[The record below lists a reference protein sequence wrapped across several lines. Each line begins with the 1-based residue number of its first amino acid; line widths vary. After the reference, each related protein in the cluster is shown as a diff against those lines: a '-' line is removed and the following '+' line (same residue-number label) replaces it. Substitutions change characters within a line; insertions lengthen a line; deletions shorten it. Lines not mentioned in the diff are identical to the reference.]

1 MPYALYPL
9 LLSKEAFTS
18 SIGLG
23 IAVAFVLLLLALFAK
38 PAAAETVEK
47 AADDKVE
54 ASVEHLDVG
63 VFVTGTQGE
72 ILTSNPAAREMLG
85 LAEAE
90 LLGKIAFGGEWE
102 VVEEDG
108 SPLAWDATPVRK
120 AIATREPVR
129 NLVVGIQKKRA
140 GQNGST
146 PCPLP
151 PTPFKWLLV
160 SAKPQLDGA
169 GCVARVTC
177 TCTDI
182 SDRQQQ
188 QQACRSA
195 EARYRSLF
203 ENALEG
209 MYQAAPDGRYIEVN
223 PACAR
228 LFGCESKEELLAV
241 LAEVPQMLYADPLA
255 RAEFVQR
262 LRQQDFVI
270 NFESEIYRLDG
281 STIWISENARA
292 VRDAEGAL
300 LYYQGSAVDIRD
312 RKLAREAER
321 RAFALLQKS
330 ESRLQQLANHA
341 GVVYQ
346 CLLGADGSLSFPYV
360 SAACRDLCEV
370 EPEEIQA
377 DPNALI
383 DLIHPDDRS
392 LWESSLAIASVT
404 LQPWGWEGRLIAA
417 GGDIKW
423 FKSVAT
429 PEVQESGDILWDGL
443 LIDITARKQAEE
455 ALKKSQQKLALHF
468 QQTPLGVISWSLTF
482 EVTEWNPAAER
493 IFGYTRSE
501 ALGRHAIGSIVPETA
516 AESVNAMWKDL
527 LANRGGTRS
536 TNENITK
543 DGRTIICEWYNTP
556 LIDASGHVIGVASL
570 VQDVTDRKRAEEE
583 LRESEQRFRATFE
596 QAAVGFALVGLDGR
610 FLRVNQRFCEILGY
624 AEEELLALG
633 FLEIAHPDDWLSD
646 AEWMQAMVAGQVQAG
661 SRQKRYLRKNGSR
674 VWVNLTV
681 SLVREPSGAP
691 KYFAGAIED
700 ITDRF
705 LAEEALKESEER
717 FRAIA
722 SATPIPISIARLSDS
737 AILYANPALETAF
750 GLSAEEVMG
759 RSLLDFYYNPADTQ
773 KVLARLQKD
782 GQVRNCELCVKK
794 ADGKPFWITLSLE
807 PLTFNGESALLAA
820 FYDISDRKRVE
831 EILRSR
837 SQLSTLAAEIGVALV
852 QSSTLPEILH
862 RCAEAM
868 ELCLNVAFAGIWKF
882 NPATHLLELAAYAGE
897 QPATTEFQD
906 RIPLGFSVVGFI
918 AQNRQ
923 PYITKDAGGGIF
935 GEERIMYPEFFNPR
949 TSQDAIAFAGYPLI
963 VQDRLMGVM
972 VLTSQ
977 RPFSEADRSTLIWV
991 ANALAV
997 AIDRL
1002 LAREELLSRRE
1013 ALLFHLASQIRTSLE
1028 LNTILETAVR
1038 EIRSLLQVDRCLFI
1052 WYHPEKKRPYL
1063 QVVTEAKEP
1072 KLQSLVGR
1080 YRAKNS
1086 TAIVEK
1092 LLSEEIICADK
1103 AKVLT
1108 DPILHRFA
1116 RSVGFTSI
1124 LALPIQTR
1132 TGAIGIVGCAHYQKD
1147 RSWSESEIELL
1158 QAVRDQLA
1166 IAIDQAELYSQSVN
1180 AAAVAQAKAKQLEQ
1194 ALLELQQTQ
1203 AQLIQTEKM
1212 SSLGQL
1218 VAGVAHEINN
1228 PVNFIYANLSYARNY
1243 ARDLLDLIEV
1253 YKEEIPEPNDKIQD
1267 KIQAI
1272 DLDFLVEDLPKIMSS
1287 MQVGAD
1293 RIRQIVLSLRNFSR
1307 LDEAEMKQVN
1317 LHEGIDNTLLILQ
1330 NRLKPNSSHP
1340 GIQIV
1345 KEYGTLPPVE
1355 CYAGQLN
1362 QVFLNIISNA
1372 IDALETQ
1379 NKPGFITIR
1388 TSLSAELKGLIAE
1401 NCNPPSALRQESVV
1415 IRIADN
1421 GPGMNKAVKERLFDP
1436 FFTTKPVGKGTGLGL
1451 SICYQ
1456 IVVSKH
1462 KGVLKCFSEPGSGA
1476 EFWIEIP
1483 IRPKGSKSLQG
1494 GNGA

>member
-1 MPYALYPL
+1 MLYALYPL
-9 LLSKEAFTS
+9 LHFHKALTTPI
-18 SIGLG
+18 IGLA
-23 IAVAFVLLLLALFAK
+23 IATALALVLGWLVAK
-38 PAAAETVEK
+38 RK
-47 AADDKVE
+47 ADKTYGKTAKKPE
-54 ASVEHLDVG
+54 IIEQIDVG
-63 VFVTGTQGE
+63 VLVTGKQGE
-72 ILTSNPAAREMLG
+72 ILTSNPAAQEILG
-85 LAEAE
+85 FTETE
-90 LLGKIAFGGEWE
+90 LLGKIAFGSDWE
-102 VVEEDG
+102 VIQEDG
-108 SPLAWDATPVRK
+108 TPLAEETTPVKRALAARTTINK
-120 AIATREPVR
+120 III
-129 NLVVGIQKKRA
+129 GIQKKPET
-140 GQNGST
+140 GLLTKEENS
-146 PCPLP
+146 
-151 PTPFKWLLV
+151 TPFKWLLV
-160 SAKPQLDGA
+160 SAKPQLDTEG
-169 GCVARVTC
+169 RVTHVIC

-182 SDRQQQ
+182 SERQKQK
-188 QQACRSA
+188 QAYQSA
-195 EARYRSLF
+195 ALRYKSLF

-209 MYQAAPDGRYIEVN
+209 MYQMAPDGSYTDVN
-223 PACAR
+223 PAYVR
-228 LFGCESKEELLAV
+228 LFGCQSKEELLAAF
-241 LAEVPQMLYADPLA
+241 AETPQMLYPDPIA
-255 RAEFVQR
+255 RANFMQR
-262 LRQQDFVI
+262 LRQEDFVI
-270 NFESEIYRLDG
+270 NFESEIYRFDG
-281 STIWISENARA
+281 SIIWISENARA
-292 VRDAEGAL
+292 VRDDKGTL
-300 LYYQGSAVDIRD
+300 LYYQGSAIDISE
-312 RKLAREAER
+312 RKMAQESAQ
-321 RAFALLQKS
+321 RAFALLQKN

-360 SAACRDLCEV
+360 SAVCRELCEIT
-370 EPEEIQA
+370 PEEIQA
-377 DPNALI
+377 DPNNFI
-383 DLIHPDDRS
+383 DLIHPDDRAQ
-392 LWESSLAIASVT
+392 WESSLAIASVT
-404 LQPWGWEGRLIAA
+404 LQPWGWEGRLIVSA
-417 GGDIKW
+417 GDIKW

-429 PEVQESGDILWDGL
+429 PEVQPNGDVLWNGL

-455 ALKKSQQKLALHF
+455 ALKKSQQQLALHF

-501 ALGRHAIGSIVPETA
+501 ALGRHAFNLIVPETA
-516 AESVNAMWKDL
+516 IESAYTMWKDL

-543 DGRTIICEWYNTP
+543 DGRIIICEWYNT
-556 LIDASGHVIGVASL
+556 LLVDASGHAIGVASL
-570 VQDVTDRKRAEEE
+570 VQDITDRKRAEEE

-596 QAAVGFALVGLDGR
+596 QAAVGFALIALDGR

-624 AEEELLALG
+624 TETELLALG
-633 FLEIAHPDDWLSD
+633 FLEITHPDDRLLD
-646 AEWMQAMVAGQVQAG
+646 TEWMQAMVLGQVQAG
-661 SRQKRYLRKNGSR
+661 SRQKRYLRKNGSQ
-674 VWVNLTV
+674 VWVNLTL
-681 SLVREPSGAP
+681 SLVREPSGEP

-700 ITDRF
+700 ITERL

-722 SATPIPISIARLSDS
+722 SATPIPISIARKEDG

-750 GLSAEEVMG
+750 GLSAEEITAAKL
-759 RSLLDFYYNPADTQ
+759 SDFYYNPTELE
-773 KVLARLQKD
+773 KVMERLQKE
-782 GQVRNCELCVKK
+782 GRVRNCELCVKK

-807 PLTFNGESALLAA
+807 QLTFNGESAILAA

-837 SQLSTLAAEIGVALV
+837 SRLSTLAAEVGVALV
-852 QSSTLPEILH
+852 QSSSLPEILH

-868 ELCLNVAFAGIWKF
+868 ELCLNLNFAGIWKF

-897 QPATTEFQD
+897 QPPTAEFQD
-906 RIPLGFSVVGFI
+906 RIPLGFSVIGFI

-923 PYITKDAGGGIF
+923 PYITKDVGGGIF
-935 GEERIMYPEFFNPR
+935 GEEQIMYPEFFNPR
-949 TSQDAIAFAGYPLI
+949 SSQEATALAGYPLI
-963 VQDRLMGVM
+963 VQDKLMGVM
-972 VLTSQ
+972 VLVSQ
-977 RPFSEADRSTLIWV
+977 RAFSEADRSTLIWV

-1013 ALLFHLASQIRTSLE
+1013 ALLFHLANQIRNSLE

-1063 QVVTEAKEP
+1063 QVVTEAKESNL
-1072 KLQSLVGR
+1072 KSLVGR

-1092 LLSEEIICADK
+1092 LLQEEIICADK
-1103 AKVLT
+1103 AKVLA

-1116 RSVGFTSI
+1116 RSVGLTSI

-1132 TGAIGIVGCAHYQKD
+1132 TGAIGIVGCVHYQKD
-1147 RSWSESEIELL
+1147 RAWNESEVELL

-1243 ARDLLDLIEV
+1243 TRDLLELIEV
-1253 YKEEIPEPNDKIQD
+1253 YKEEVPEPSERIRN

-1272 DLDFLVEDLPKIMSS
+1272 DLDFIIEDLPKIMSS

-1307 LDEAEMKQVN
+1307 LDEAEMKMVD

-1340 GIQIV
+1340 GIQII
-1345 KEYGTLPPVE
+1345 KEYGSLPQVE

-1379 NKPGFITIR
+1379 NKPGIITIR
-1388 TSLSAELKGLIAE
+1388 TSLSSELQEPISQTGE
-1401 NCNPPSALRQESVV
+1401 RPSPPKPESVV

-1456 IVVSKH
+1456 IVVGKH
-1462 KGVLKCFSEPGSGA
+1462 KGELKCFSEPGKGA

-1483 IRPKGSKSLQG
+1483 IRQRESIKLQSGNKKSY
-1494 GNGA
+1494 